1 MVERLIVSYQW
12 LLSGLCC
19 YLCIVPMWV
28 RYSAFYSHFLQRWQP
43 TLLFLL
49 SIGWTLKLAPTTH
62 PQFPRPTFSQ
72 YVWLSLNPLDLS
84 LCLNCSARDRLPKN
98 LWIINFE
105 ENEYQQVIK
114 GRRHNL
120 KTEKF
125 WTMSEIGLTF
135 LNFRLIWK
143 MLTPPLGSISD
154 IFEFENILMTEDP
167 PD

>member
-1 MVERLIVSYQW
+1 MIYTKNYPLIEKLMVERLVVSYQW

-49 SIGWTLKLAPTTH
+49 SIGGTLKFTPATH
-62 PQFPRPTFSQ
+62 PPFPRPPFSQ
-72 YVWLSLNPLDLS
+72 YVWLKLNPLDLS
-84 LCLNCSARDRLPKN
+84 FVWRRLPKN
-98 LWIINFE
+98 LWITNFK

-114 GRRHNL
+114 GRHHRI
-120 KTEKF
+120 F
-125 WTMSEIGLTF
+125 QTF

-143 MLTPPLGSISD
+143 MLTPLSD
-154 IFEFENILMTEDP
+154 QFQTFFNLRTYWWRKTPELTS
-167 PD
+167 